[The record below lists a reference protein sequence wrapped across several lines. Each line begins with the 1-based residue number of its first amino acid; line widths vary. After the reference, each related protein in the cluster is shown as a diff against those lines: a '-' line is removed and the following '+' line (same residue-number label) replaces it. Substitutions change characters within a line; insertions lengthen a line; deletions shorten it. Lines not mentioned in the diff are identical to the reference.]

1 MARYRVTSNAS
12 EGFDG
17 VYRGYPE
24 RRNGTSEKPDP
35 GDYPAGKGWQWPK
48 AGIVIEVSDED
59 EDPGIN
65 SPVPSGV
72 ERVIGR
78 RTWQALQD
86 DPRIFAGPVGG
97 GDETSA
103 KSAALAEA
111 NAKIAELEAKLAA
124 AAGETPAAKG
134 KGGK

>member
-24 RRNGTSEKPDP
+24 RRNGTVEKPDP

-48 AGIVIEVSDED
+48 SGIVVEVVDGA
-59 EDPGIN
+59 EDPHPA
-65 SPVPSGV
+65 SPVPAGV
-72 ERVIGR
+72 ERVIGQ

-97 GDETSA
+97 EQTSA
-103 KSAALAEA
+103 TSAALAEA
-111 NAKIAELEAKLAA
+111 NARIAELEARLAA
-124 AAGETPAAKG
+124 GAGETPAPTKG
-134 KGGK
+134 KKG